1 MPASAALTPRE
12 VAELAGVPRRAIEK
26 AIEEKALTVS
36 TGDVPAVRYG
46 KGVGMRRLLG
56 PESVAYAVLMSRFG
70 KAVALAL
77 PAKRQLAR
85 KLRGRDLAALK
96 TAQVEIAP
104 AVTADVGAIAGAE
117 LARTERYMSARERW
131 IESVEA
137 IKGGLPVIRGTRIS
151 VHSVASRLKGGD
163 TLEEIAAENPDLPVE
178 AFEAAALFARSHP
191 LVGRPT
197 GLPRRAA

>member
-1 MPASAALTPRE
+1 MPVSAALTPRE

-46 KGVGMRRLLG
+46 KAVGARRLLG
-56 PESVAYAVLMSRFG
+56 PESVAYAVLLDRFG

-85 KLRGRDLAALK
+85 MLRGRDLAALK
-96 TAQVEIAP
+96 TARVEIAP
-104 AVTADVGAIAGAE
+104 AVTADVGALAGAE
-117 LARTERYMSARERW
+117 LTRTERYVSARERW
-131 IESVEA
+131 IESVEG

-151 VHSVASRLKGGD
+151 VHLVAARLKAGD
-163 TLEEIAAENPDLPVE
+163 ALEEIVAENPDLPFE
-178 AFEAAALFARSHP
+178 AFEAAALFARAHP